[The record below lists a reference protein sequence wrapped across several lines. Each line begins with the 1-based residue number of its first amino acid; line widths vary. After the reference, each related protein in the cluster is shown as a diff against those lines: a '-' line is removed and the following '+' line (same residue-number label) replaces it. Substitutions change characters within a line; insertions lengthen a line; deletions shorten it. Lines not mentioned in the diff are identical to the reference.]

1 MNKNVV
7 ATLTPNEIE
16 AAFPPSKIFFDRFC
30 VGGSLNKVESET
42 LFDEIIRGVLS
53 DIEITGLLV
62 ALKIKGETPEEIAG
76 AAAILRRAAL
86 KFKEPDYLFADS
98 AGTGGDGALT
108 FNISTAAAFLAA
120 GAGLPMAKHGNR
132 SVSSRSGSADVL
144 EALGANIM
152 LSPKAARKCLDETR
166 FTFLFAPKY
175 HQGVKHV
182 MRVRTELKT
191 RTVFNI
197 LGPAINPAHP
207 PVQLVGVYDP
217 SLCQPVA
224 ETLKLLGC
232 KSAMVVHGS
241 GVDEIALHGETKA
254 AYLFDGKIVTKT
266 LQPGDFGLEEYPLE
280 TLEGGSAFDNARI
293 IKNIFDGTGGEAQ
306 TAIVLANTA
315 VLLFLA
321 GKVDSLNKG
330 VIKAREALE
339 AGDAMRVLDAFVDF
353 SNREGE

>member
-30 VGGSLNKVESET
+30 AGGSLNKVESEA

-98 AGTGGDGALT
+98 AGTGGDGSQT

-120 GAGLPMAKHGNR
+120 GAGLPIAKHGNR

-144 EALGANIM
+144 EALGANIN
-152 LSPKAARKCLDETR
+152 LPPKAARRCLDETR
-166 FTFLFAPKY
+166 FTFLFAPQY

-217 SLCQPVA
+217 ALCLPLA
-224 ETLKLLGC
+224 ETLQLLGC

-241 GVDEIALHGETKA
+241 GVDEIALHGKTFA
-254 AYLFDGKIVTKT
+254 ACLIDGKIISKT
-266 LQPGDFGLEEYPLE
+266 LTPDDFGLEEYPLE
-280 TLEGGSAFDNARI
+280 TLAGGTAFDNARI
-293 IKNIFDGTGGEAQ
+293 IRNIFDGTGGEAQ
-306 TAIVLANTA
+306 MAIVLANAA

-321 GKVDSLNKG
+321 GRVENLSSG
-330 VIKAREALE
+330 VVVARKALE
-339 AGDAMRVLDAFVDF
+339 AGEAMRVLDAFIEF